1 MLQSIMA
8 EKYKIMRNT
17 PLKAFAGDKDKED
30 TQKKEKYQKIIKD
43 HNMKKDNKGYWVD
56 NKGRNPSQIAAGVHL
71 LGSGKQ
77 QRQQKLPASNKKY

>member
-8 EKYKIMRNT
+8 KKDKIMRNT

-43 HNMKKDNKGYWVD
+43 HNMKKDDKGYWVD
-56 NKGRNPSQIAAGVHL
+56 DKGRTPHSIAHGIKH
-71 LGSGKQ
+71 G
-77 QRQQKLPASNKKY
+77 QRSNKLPASNKKK